1 MKPIGSKDSLI
12 QKSPCCIHCMHNFS
26 DFKYQ
31 LTELDHF
38 KIEMKAH
45 EYNLSQKYYE
55 IDRNIKQIMF

>member
-1 MKPIGSKDSLI
+1 
-12 QKSPCCIHCMHNFS
+12 MHNFS
-26 DFKYQ
+26 EFKYQ

-55 IDRNIKQIMF
+55 IDRNVKQIIFQDIKLKCIYSDH